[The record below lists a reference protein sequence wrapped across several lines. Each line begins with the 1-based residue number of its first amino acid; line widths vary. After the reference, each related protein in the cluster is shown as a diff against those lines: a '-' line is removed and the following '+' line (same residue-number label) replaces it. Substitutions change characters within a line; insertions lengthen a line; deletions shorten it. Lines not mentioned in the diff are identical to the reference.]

1 MLPYDTLA
9 DFLKK
14 ELGFVFFTLVG
25 RNGDLK
31 KYKIKLWSY
40 VDFPGGL
47 RIVFLTVFD
56 SG

>member
-1 MLPYDTLA
+1 MIHWQI
-9 DFLKK
+9 FLKK